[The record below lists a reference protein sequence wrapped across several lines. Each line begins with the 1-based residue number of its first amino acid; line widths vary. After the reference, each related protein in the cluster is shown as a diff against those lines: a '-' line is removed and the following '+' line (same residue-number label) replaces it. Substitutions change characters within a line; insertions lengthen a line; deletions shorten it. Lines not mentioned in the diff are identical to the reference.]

1 MAYQMSLTSSS
12 QELRERY
19 AKVIILG
26 LNDKGN
32 AFRTLEPEKTFEKT
46 LKRLTS

>member
-1 MAYQMSLTSSS
+1 MSLTSSS

-32 AFRTLEPEKTFEKT
+32 AFRALEPGSEKT

>member
-1 MAYQMSLTSSS
+1 MAYRMSLTSSS
-12 QELRERY
+12 KELRERY
-19 AKVIILG
+19 AKVITLG

-32 AFRTLEPEKTFEKT
+32 AFRMFEQLEKT